1 MKGGHKM
8 FEYQAKVINVVD
20 GDTLDAEVD
29 LGFKIYTKQRLRLAH
44 VDAPERSEA
53 KYTEAKEFV
62 KNAVLNKEVRIKTSK
77 PSKWG
82 YFLAEIYINNESL
95 ADMLVIHNL
104 AKKYEGGAK

>member
-1 MKGGHKM
+1 MKGSHKM

-44 VDAPERSEA
+44 VDTPERSE
-53 KYTEAKEFV
+53 KNYTEAKEFV
-62 KNAVLNKEVRIKTSK
+62 KKAVLNKEVKIKTSK
-77 PSKWG
+77 QSKWG

-95 ADMLVIHNL
+95 ADMLISQNL
-104 AKKYEGGAK
+104 AKKYEGEAK

>member
-1 MKGGHKM
+1 M

-44 VDAPERSEA
+44 IDAPERSEA

-62 KNAVLNKEVRIKTSK
+62 KNAVLNKEVRIRTSK

-95 ADMLVIHNL
+95 ADMLFNQNL

>member
-1 MKGGHKM
+1 M

-20 GDTLDAEVD
+20 GDTIDVEVD
-29 LGFKIYTKQRLRLAH
+29 VGFKIYTKQRLRLAH
-44 VDAPERSEA
+44 VDTPERTEA
-53 KYTEAKEFV
+53 NYTTAKEFV

-95 ADMLVIHNL
+95 ADMLIIHNL